1 MDGTSGRR
9 GLRARRLRRVSTILI
24 VAAGGLLVLSI
35 VLAASGPDLARVA
48 GPLRLAVPTVMVMGG
63 VARMR
68 ADPVRDGI
76 DDLVD
81 SLDGTPADDGM
92 LALEWAASREVRIR
106 MAVFALTA
114 AGGLAAVLVGAV
126 HPAAFGPTWVA
137 PVLIHGG
144 CVALAI
150 GIGGVLISAAERV
163 PLP

>member
-1 MDGTSGRR
+1 MGATSGRR

-35 VLAASGPDLARVA
+35 VLAASGPDLARAA
-48 GPLRLAVPTVMVMGG
+48 GPMRMAMPVVLVMGG
-63 VARMR
+63 LARMR
-68 ADPVRDGI
+68 ADPASDGI

-81 SLDGTPADDGM
+81 SLDGTPADDST

-106 MAVFALTA
+106 MTVFALIGV
-114 AGGLAAVLVGAV
+114 GGLAAVLVGAA
-126 HPAAFGPTWVA
+126 PLAGFGPTGVA
-137 PVLIHGG
+137 PVLLYTG

-150 GIGGVLISAAERV
+150 AIGGVLISAAERI